1 MPHNVLFT
9 WSLTQGRI
17 VIPYLPV
24 MWVSHCRTLFGGEV
38 AQIEPPPYPVYI
50 GFVGHIFYLMDGR
63 QGGHP

>member
-38 AQIEPPPYPVYI
+38 AQIEPPPYPVS
-50 GFVGHIFYLMDGR
+50 FFSLFPLQYL
-63 QGGHP
+63 QLIPSVSS